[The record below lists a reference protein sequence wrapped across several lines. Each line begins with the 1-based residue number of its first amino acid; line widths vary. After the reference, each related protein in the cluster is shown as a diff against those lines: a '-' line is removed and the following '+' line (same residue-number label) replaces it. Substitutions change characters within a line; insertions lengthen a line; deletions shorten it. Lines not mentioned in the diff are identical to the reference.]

1 MRHLLSGR
9 DAKLGILHL
18 ANNPHISTHSFMN
31 SRIIRVQGKGSVSQ
45 SPDCIQ
51 ISMEISE
58 LRKEFDLAVEHC
70 NRRTDSIRSVL
81 KEIGVEPA
89 ELKTSSFKIT
99 EEYDYQKDRK
109 VHVGFLAS
117 HRTNLKIGNDKV
129 LLGRILNAVLRG
141 ADKPILKISYK
152 ISDSGKFREKL
163 LIAAVENA
171 TIRAKTIAHASSVE
185 LGRILQVEHG
195 AVAFEGSIQL
205 AEFSADENYFQRD
218 APTDWNFE
226 AQDIESEASV
236 TITWAMKD

>member
-1 MRHLLSGR
+1 
-9 DAKLGILHL
+9 
-18 ANNPHISTHSFMN
+18 MN
-31 SRIIRVQGKGSVSQ
+31 SRIIRVSGKGSVSQ

-51 ISMEISE
+51 ISIEISE
-58 LRKEFDLAVEHC
+58 HRKEFDLAVEHC

-81 KEIGVEPA
+81 KEIGLDPV

-109 VHVGFLAS
+109 VHVGFAAS
-117 HRTNLKIGNDKV
+117 HRTLLEIGNEKV
-129 LLGRILNAVLRG
+129 LLGRILNAVLKV
-141 ADKPILKISYK
+141 AEKPLVKISYK
-152 ISDSGKFREKL
+152 ISDTGKFREKL

-171 TIRAKTIAHASSVE
+171 TIRAKTIANASSVG
-185 LGRILQVEHG
+185 LGRILQIDHG
-195 AVAFEGSIQL
+195 AVAFDGSIQL

-218 APTDWNFE
+218 ASTDWNFE